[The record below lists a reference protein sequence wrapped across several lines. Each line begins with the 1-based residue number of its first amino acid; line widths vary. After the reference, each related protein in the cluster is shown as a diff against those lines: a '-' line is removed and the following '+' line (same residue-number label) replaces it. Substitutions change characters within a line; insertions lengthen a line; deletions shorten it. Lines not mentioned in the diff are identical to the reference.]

1 MNFQKFMS
9 CKINL
14 INYEKCYPSRMKKYF
29 KRNINYSF
37 YDKIIP
43 HVKQQ
48 TVGNL
53 PPEIIKFFEKDK
65 EAKIKAFQDILAQ
78 MANHIRTTRKH
89 MKADHVTSFK
99 DYYSSEKIKIYEQDV
114 SKLLNEKMSAVFGN
128 ELNAELKYTNNGGFA
143 ELFRL
148 SLKDKNGKKIM
159 HDKAFKV
166 FYNII
171 EPLQENKRKHNN
183 FAEANFWTYIS
194 YISGHKLDKTQF
206 TRHYISDMKNG
217 YYLTEFIDQDIYPT
231 TARLHLKQF
240 GIKFI
245 DWKHNQPLGT
255 KDFYDGGGFIKRPN
269 FIDDKVVLKYFKKII
284 NRNTEKERLEVLAN
298 QEKMIDNPKTPHRD
312 KIKKANELYKQY
324 KEQETINTARKN
336 INPLIIIKKIINFC
350 RNKLFKHQ

>member
-53 PPEIIKFFEKDK
+53 PPEIINLFEKDK
-65 EAKIKAFQDILAQ
+65 EIKIKAFLDILAQ
-78 MANHIRTTRKH
+78 IANHIRATRKE
-89 MKADHVTSFK
+89 MKADRVTSFK
-99 DYYSSEKIKIYEQDV
+99 DYYSPEKIKIYEQNI
-114 SKLLNEKMSAVFGN
+114 SQLLNEKLAPILGEN
-128 ELNAELKYTNNGGFA
+128 YRAELKFADNGGFA

-148 SLKDKNGKKIM
+148 SVRNREGKKIM

-166 FYNII
+166 FYNIM
-171 EPLQENKRKHNN
+171 EPLEINKSVHNN
-183 FAEANFWTYIS
+183 FAEANFWTYIK
-194 YISGHKLDKTQF
+194 YNAGHKLDKTQF
-206 TRHYISDMKNG
+206 TKHYISDMKSG
-217 YYLTEFIDQDIYPT
+217 YYMIEFIDDDIHPT
-231 TARLHLKQF
+231 TSKLHLKRL

-245 DWKHNQPLGT
+245 DWNHNKPIGS

-269 FIDDKVVLKYFKKII
+269 FIDDKVVLRYFKKII
-284 NRNTEKERLEVLAN
+284 NRNTENERLEVLAN
-298 QEKMIDNPKTPHRD
+298 LEKIAENPKTPHRG
-312 KIKKANELYKQY
+312 KIQKAIKLYRQY
-324 KEQETINTARKN
+324 SEQEAINNARR
-336 INPLIIIKKIINFC
+336 NPFILI
-350 RNKLFKHQ
+350 NKLIKIFTDKQEK